1 MPPSSRVAASVLD
14 RVNVAVVNVLV
25 VAALTEEVTHVTGH
39 EVLVTGVGKARAAAA
54 LTLRL
59 TTGTRPDLVV
69 NVGTAGSLSPDVHG
83 VVEVGFVTQ
92 HDFPYDGLEALVG
105 SPVDRGYALYADT
118 PPTAMRRPPPGVPTV
133 ATGDVFVADA
143 DAARR
148 IAGTGVHLVDM
159 EAYAY
164 ATACAAVG
172 VPLRCVKVVS
182 DSADDDASDSWLDTI
197 DHCAGALAEWLATE
211 L

>member
-1 MPPSSRVAASVLD
+1 MPPSSPAAAVVLD
-14 RVNVAVVNVLV
+14 RANVADVNVLV
-25 VAALTEEVTHVTGH
+25 VAALNEEVAHVIGH
-39 EVLVTGVGKARAAAA
+39 EILVTGVGKARAAAS

-59 TTGTRPDLVV
+59 ANGTRPDVVV
-69 NVGTAGSLSPDVHG
+69 NIGTAGSLSPDVHG
-83 VVEVGFVTQ
+83 VIEVGFVTQ

-105 SPVDRGYALYADT
+105 EPVDRGYALYADT

-143 DAARR
+143 EAARR

-164 ATACAAVG
+164 ATACATLG
-172 VPLRCVKVVS
+172 VPMRCVKAVS
-182 DSADDDASDSWLDTI
+182 DAADADAGESWLDTI
-197 DHCAGALAEWLATE
+197 DHCAGALAEWLAAE